1 MSAPVGDRRRPT
13 RRQSLVLLVASGIG
27 MVGLVVLGLAY
38 LRVGSGTLEL
48 SAAESVPCLQAY
60 TAQTEG
66 AHVSYGVAPPDS
78 VCTWQNGGVEQ
89 EVVLVSTPA
98 GTFWLALTAAVGGIG
113 VSAAVAVPWLRRL

>member
-1 MSAPVGDRRRPT
+1 VSAPVGDRRRPT

-60 TAQTEG
+60 AAGTQEAR
-66 AHVSYGVAPPDS
+66 VSYGVAPPDS
-78 VCTWQNGGVEQ
+78 VCTWQNGGARE
-89 EVVLVSTPA
+89 EVVLVTTSA
-98 GTFWLALTAAVGGIG
+98 ATFGLAVTAAVAGLG